1 MSTLTPPC
9 SAETWPSSDVPGA
22 EGDDRRAVAGADAD
36 DRRGLLG
43 ARRVDDG
50 VGGGG
55 GVKRLVDAV
64 LVAHVAPGQHAVGA
78 EQRAQVVEQLLG
90 GGVGQAPVLL

>member
-1 MSTLTPPC
+1 MALERG
-9 SAETWPSSDVPGA
+9 ARA
-22 EGDDRRAVAGADAD
+22 EGDDRRAVAGAHAD

-50 VGGGG
+50 IGGGG
-55 GVKRLVDAV
+55 GVKGLVDAV
-64 LVAHVAPGQHAVGA
+64 LVEHVAPGQHAVGA

-90 GGVGQAPVLL
+90 GGVGQTPVLL

>member
-1 MSTLTPPC
+1 
-9 SAETWPSSDVPGA
+9 
-22 EGDDRRAVAGADAD
+22 VAGADAD

-43 ARRVDDG
+43 ARRIDDG
-50 VGGGG
+50 VGRRDGM
-55 GVKRLVDAV
+55 KRLVDAV

-78 EQRAQVVEQLLG
+78 EQPAQVVQQLLG

>member
-1 MSTLTPPC
+1 M
-9 SAETWPSSDVPGA
+9 A
-22 EGDDRRAVAGADAD
+22 RADAD

-50 VGGGG
+50 VGGGD
-55 GVKRLVDAV
+55 GVKGLVDAV
-64 LVAHVAPGQHAVGA
+64 LVAHVAPGEHAVGA

-90 GGVGQAPVLL
+90 GGVGEAPVLL